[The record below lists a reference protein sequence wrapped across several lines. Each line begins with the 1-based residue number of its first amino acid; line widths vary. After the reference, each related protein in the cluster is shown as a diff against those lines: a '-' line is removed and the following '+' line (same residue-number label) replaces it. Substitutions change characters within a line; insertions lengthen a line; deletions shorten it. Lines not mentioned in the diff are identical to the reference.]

1 MRRTELALAVTLLL
15 PVAGQAVELGDLV
28 RQAVADGKRASG
40 ILTGKSMER
49 IVQLTKATG
58 GADATVE
65 VLGPL
70 PTESEIC
77 RQLRIVFYV
86 RDVATKDGKRV
97 PFTQTLD
104 MPWCPSQR
112 GYAALKG
119 TPGLFRIGR

>member
-28 RQAVADGKRASG
+28 RQAVADGNRASG
-40 ILTGKSMER
+40 TLTGKSMER
-49 IVQLTKATG
+49 IVQLTKTTG
-58 GADATVE
+58 EASATVE

-70 PTESEIC
+70 PTEAEVC

-86 RDVATKDGKRV
+86 RDVATKEGKRV

-104 MPWCPSQR
+104 MPWCPSQA
-112 GYAALKG
+112 GYTALKG